1 MPPSARLSAVALPP
15 GPLTERSPAELL
27 FRLLFEAQCTC
38 AKAAPVPPETLT
50 PVSLPLLVCKFS
62 DPPCLP
68 RVLCPQA
75 ERSWS
80 YLRKHPLSPRT
91 LATAWFVFNRW
102 VPGKARLKGAEA
114 LRVRGLD
121 PARPAASA
129 GLGGLLSEVSQPHP
143 RPTHFKSASQQD
155 PQLTHIYV
163 NKEGHF
169 FGEEDCG
176 LNRRE
181 RGDCGQ
187 EELLCLE
194 PLCSEFFVP
203 GPFTS

>member
-114 LRVRGLD
+114 LRVRG
-121 PARPAASA
+121 PWTRPGQRHPQ
-129 GLGGLLSEVSQPHP
+129 GLGACSVRSLS
-143 RPTHFKSASQQD
+143 PTPDLPTSNLH
-155 PQLTHIYV
+155 L
-163 NKEGHF
+163 NKI
-169 FGEEDCG
+169 
-176 LNRRE
+176 
-181 RGDCGQ
+181 
-187 EELLCLE
+187 
-194 PLCSEFFVP
+194 PS
-203 GPFTS
+203 